1 MANCSPLILGNSFV
15 QFLLPLILTGIS
27 LFWLL
32 SSAAPEKI
40 NFWRS
45 KKYRQLPTYDNAFGV
60 PTNNRDDDDDD
71 DDDDEDTDEDDD
83 EFAEHLSLRHTV
95 SRATGPEL
103 KTDRPHGEIA
113 LVVCE
118 ELAVLGLLG
127 ISITDVAMNVEAIGH
142 VEGFPSIANLISW
155 VSLDIFQLQICQC

>member
-1 MANCSPLILGNSFV
+1 MANFLPLILGNSFV

-32 SSAAPEKI
+32 SSAAPGKI

-45 KKYRQLPTYDNAFGV
+45 EKYRQLPTYDNAFGV
-60 PTNNRDDDDDD
+60 PTNNC
-71 DDDDEDTDEDDD
+71 DDDEDTDEDDD
-83 EFAEHLSLRHTV
+83 EFAEHLSLRHTI

-127 ISITDVAMNVEAIGH
+127 ISIADVAMNAEAIGH